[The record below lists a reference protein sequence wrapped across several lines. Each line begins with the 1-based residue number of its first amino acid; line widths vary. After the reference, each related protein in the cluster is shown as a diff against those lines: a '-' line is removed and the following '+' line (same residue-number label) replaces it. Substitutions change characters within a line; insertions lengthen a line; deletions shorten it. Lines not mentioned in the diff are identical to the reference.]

1 MSEKGNMI
9 VLQIFAPEKRVKAL
23 CMSED
28 GKGILST
35 PCAVNSKG
43 QFILPERVIY
53 FTPEKLE
60 RLQSNKELAQSLVMG
75 KMESLAVAIQSLPEE
90 FNFRREDDPAA
101 PVWRQDDLET
111 RIRGAKLIL
120 AAKQNPNANEGMKA
134 FGASFDEKKLTA
146 EIEEFEALLATGKYI
161 RFENIG
167 FRHGASPV
175 QQLID
180 DLRAVGLN
188 PKFVESDSAGEDDS
202 IEVTPTISIQVIRP
216 EVYGGRDVRFSIT
229 IENEDETFTVLP
241 ESDRHET
248 AGLVAKR
255 VSPGGGD
262 RRNRRAAVKT
272 QEQKG

>member
-1 MSEKGNMI
+1 MREKGNMV

-28 GKGILST
+28 NKGILST
-35 PCAVNSKG
+35 PCAVNCRG
-43 QFILPERVIY
+43 QFILPERVIH
-53 FTPEKLE
+53 FTTEKLE
-60 RLQSNKELAQSLVMG
+60 RLQSNKELADLLAMG
-75 KMESLAVAIQSLPEE
+75 KMESLAVAIQRLPEE
-90 FNFRREDDPAA
+90 FNFRREDDPSA

-120 AAKQNPNANEGMKA
+120 AAKKNPNTNEGMKV
-134 FGASFDEKKLTA
+134 FSASFDEKKMTA
-146 EIEEFEALLATGKYI
+146 ELKEFEELLAAGKYI
-161 RFENIG
+161 RFENIA
-167 FRHGASPV
+167 FRREASPV

-188 PKFVESDSAGEDDS
+188 PKFVERDSEGEDDS

-216 EVYGGRDVRFSIT
+216 EVYGGHDVRFSIT

-241 ESDRHET
+241 EAGRHET

-262 RRNRRAAVKT
+262 RRERRAAVKA
-272 QEQKG
+272 QQ